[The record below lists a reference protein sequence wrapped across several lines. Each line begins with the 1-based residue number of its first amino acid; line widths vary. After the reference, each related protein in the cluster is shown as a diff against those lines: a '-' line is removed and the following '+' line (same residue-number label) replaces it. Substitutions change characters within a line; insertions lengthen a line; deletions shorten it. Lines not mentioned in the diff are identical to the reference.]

1 MNTKNTI
8 IIDSAGSMPRND
20 QRGSSMLEVLVAT
33 LILAIIGLTVTLS
46 AISGIRFQK
55 VSEIGNIAMNL
66 AVSKAEELSGVRI
79 DLLTDSYDAT
89 ESNLLLTGHKISF
102 KRVTD
107 VTVNSDGS
115 RTIAITVSSDSR
127 YLPQPARYTT
137 TFAPWES

>member
-1 MNTKNTI
+1 MHYTE
-8 IIDSAGSMPRND
+8 
-20 QRGSSMLEVLVAT
+20 RGSSMLEVLVAT
-33 LILAIIGLTVTLS
+33 LILAIVGLTVSLS
-46 AISGIRFQK
+46 AISGIRYQK

-66 AVSKAEELSGVRI
+66 AVSKAEQLSGIRI

-89 ESNLLLTGHKISF
+89 ESNLQVTGHKIEF

-107 VTVNSDGS
+107 VTVNTDGS
-115 RTIAITVSSDSR
+115 RTIAITVSSSST